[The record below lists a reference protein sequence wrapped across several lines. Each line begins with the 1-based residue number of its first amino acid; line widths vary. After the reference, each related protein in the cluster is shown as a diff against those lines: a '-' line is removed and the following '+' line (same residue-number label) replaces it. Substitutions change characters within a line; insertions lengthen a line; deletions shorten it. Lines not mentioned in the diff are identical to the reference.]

1 MHSFQN
7 YRRRRVMLIDLPRVK
22 KKKWSEK
29 KNRKQEEKQ
38 P

>member
-1 MHSFQN
+1 MHIFQN

-22 KKKWSEK
+22 KKK
-29 KNRKQEEKQ
+29 NRKQEKKQ